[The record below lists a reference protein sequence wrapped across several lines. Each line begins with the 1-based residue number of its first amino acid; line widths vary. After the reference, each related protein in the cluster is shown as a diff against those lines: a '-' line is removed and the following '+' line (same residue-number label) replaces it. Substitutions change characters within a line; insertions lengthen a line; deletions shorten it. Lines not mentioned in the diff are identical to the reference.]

1 LLKEPFQTNNLLER
15 IVFCKEHNFFTPKVV
30 YSILIYDKPIK
41 SGGTILKT
49 KKLNKTEITLILAGL
64 MASLMLSAL
73 DSTIVGTAMKKIV
86 NDLQGME
93 YYAWPFT
100 IYMLCSTVITPVS
113 GGIADV
119 FGRKPV
125 FITGILTFL
134 TGSALSGMSQSMMQ
148 LILFRGIQGIGGGI
162 LVTSVFI
169 VIADLFPPEK
179 RGKYT
184 GIVTSIYGLA
194 SIIGPLLGGVIIDH
208 LSWRWIFYINIPI
221 GILALAIII
230 FVMPSFRTEGQK
242 KSVDYSGTAAMILAL
257 VPMLLAF
264 SWGGKTYSWLSV
276 QIVGMFIFSFVMLA
290 LFVFLESKAQNP
302 MIPLTFFKIRSINI
316 TLIVAFLT
324 QGIMY
329 AAIMYIPYYVQGIM
343 GTTATTSGTITM
355 PMMLGLLVASS
366 FTGIVTSKT
375 GKRKNFVFMAFA
387 LMFLGTGLLTTM
399 SAGTSYYRIVFY
411 MIILGLGI
419 GINMPIAN
427 TNAQNS
433 VQPRQIG
440 SATSTVQFFRNVG
453 GTIGSAIYGTIMTTA
468 MNKGF
473 SKLNLGNIPGN
484 VQNLLKNPQIIT
496 NADSVAQITRQ
507 VPAKY
512 AKFFETALEQAKKV
526 LSDSIHEIFF
536 FCMIVAAVGFV
547 LTILFKDAPV
557 RIRESEKKDEK
568 EI

>member
-1 LLKEPFQTNNLLER
+1 
-15 IVFCKEHNFFTPKVV
+15 
-30 YSILIYDKPIK
+30 
-41 SGGTILKT
+41 LKT

-399 SAGTSYYRIVFY
+399 SAGTSYYKIVFY